1 MLKKVIALCMA
12 LLLPAAVLS
21 GCSGDGEEA
30 EPVYF
35 SYPIDEMPQR
45 LDSTVASTLAERTVI
60 ANCMEGLVRVDSA
73 GNIVPGVAQTVNISD
88 DGLRYEF
95 QLRQDAKYHV
105 FSSEEGEEAYFPEGF
120 DNRVTAHDFVFALR
134 RALDPAMGCPDAK
147 RFYAIKNARQVN
159 EGTLAVDQLAVYA
172 QGDYTLVIELETAT
186 QDFLSLLTL
195 SSAMPCNEQFFNS
208 TGGRY
213 GLELELMLYN
223 GPYYLSRWDKDG
235 SSVIIRKNNDYVG
248 ENEATSGGITLM
260 IDDDEKNRY
269 DNVSDGTYDA
279 TSLGAEYT
287 AELSERTKMTV
298 TRRENIVWGICVN
311 TQDSTMAEL
320 NMRLALFYSIDPSL
334 LIMPEEMTAQA
345 YGVVPASCRSG
356 GSSYREAAGQAD
368 LIAYDAAA
376 AQNYWA
382 QAKQAAGVSSVSL
395 KLMCTEE
402 FESQMR
408 KLIQGCQSVFGISV
422 SIGLES
428 VDRTTFEKR
437 LASGDYQIAFAPIR
451 AESDSPAAF
460 LAQFMGNAASG
471 NIVQYHS
478 DIYDDLA
485 AQAMAGAGTHVI
497 RRAESH
503 LIQNGVIYPFYTQ
516 STSFVQAKDVS
527 GIFLSPIDGTPS
539 FISAQRSD

>member
-21 GCSGDGEEA
+21 GCSGDGDEA

-45 LDSTVASTLAERTVI
+45 IDPTIASTLAERTVI
-60 ANCMEGLVRVDSA
+60 ENCMEGLVRVDSA
-73 GNIVPGVAQTVNISD
+73 GNIVPGVAQTIKISD
-88 DGLRYEF
+88 DGLHYEF

-105 FSSEEGEEAYFPEGF
+105 FSSEDGEDAYFPEGF

-159 EGTLAVDQLAVYA
+159 EGALAGDQLGVYA
-172 QGDYTLVIELETAT
+172 EGDDTLVIELDTAT

-195 SSAMPCNEQFFNS
+195 SAAMPCSEQFFNS

-235 SSVIIRKNNDYVG
+235 GSVIIRKNSDYVG
-248 ENEATSGGITLM
+248 ENTATSDGITLM

-279 TSLGAEYT
+279 TVLGAEYT

-298 TRRENIVWGICVN
+298 TRRENIIWGICVN

-334 LIMPEEMTAQA
+334 LTMPEEMTAQA

-356 GSSYREAAGQAD
+356 GSPYREAAGQAD

-408 KLIQGCQSVFGISV
+408 KLIQSCQSVFGIAV

-428 VDRTTFEKR
+428 VDSATFEKR
-437 LASGDYQIAFAPIR
+437 LASGDYQIAFAPVR

-460 LAQFMGNAASG
+460 LAQFMGDSSVG
-471 NIVQYHS
+471 NIVRYQS
-478 DIYDDLA
+478 DIYNDLA
-485 AQAMAGAGTHVI
+485 AQAMAGAGVYVI

-516 STSFVQAKDVS
+516 ATSFVQAKDVS

-539 FISAQRSD
+539 FISAQRND